1 MLVVHAA
8 SSPMTLSLFVDNS
21 SRHCAVAGVRF
32 LYLAGNERVSGQL
45 RGETLK
51 VTLPRGYLF
60 SWHGFP
66 VGSHS
71 KKCWRLAL
79 MLFMFILLRRHWGSC
94 GC

>member
-21 SRHCAVAGVRF
+21 SRHYAKAVARF

-60 SWHGFP
+60 PGIVFQWGHTQKS
-66 VGSHS
+66 VG
-71 KKCWRLAL
+71 
-79 MLFMFILLRRHWGSC
+79 G
-94 GC
+94 